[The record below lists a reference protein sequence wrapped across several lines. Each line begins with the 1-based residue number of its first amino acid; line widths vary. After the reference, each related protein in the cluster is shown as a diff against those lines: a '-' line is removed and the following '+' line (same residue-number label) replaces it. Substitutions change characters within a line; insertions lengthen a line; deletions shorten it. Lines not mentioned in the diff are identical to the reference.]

1 MLTLRDKYQD
11 VFDRII
17 LQDGSSFAV
26 HGDLMHYFPW
36 RFNVHSTAAVELRV
50 TYDVFKG

>member
-26 HGDLMHYFPW
+26 HGDLMHYFPG
-36 RFNVHSTAAVELRV
+36 RFNVHSPATVELHV